1 MLEINAAFGQEGQN
15 LGLVGRTGE
24 NASRRIAFDC
34 EAVLGEFPDAG
45 IVCALRRAC
54 DAEAYAKELTAE
66 GKKRLLTLSAAD
78 VAAPGS
84 LMIELRAVEADA
96 IRKSAVYVGRIE
108 RGLSGQG
115 DAPGNPV
122 ADTINSL
129 EARAKAASAA
139 ASAAQAVAEE
149 VRAKLEA
156 GEFKGEKG
164 DPGKNG
170 SDADVTAENVEKALG
185 YKPVSDVRVNGAS
198 VVADGTANVPIASAQ
213 TAGVVRVNSWDGT
226 KVDNYGILALY
237 PAADNH
243 IDGRVSSTV
252 ITPTNLDM
260 AVAAAMTDGKGP
272 AWTAAQ
278 QAAARERM
286 GIPGGCELVEEITIA
301 EENVSIITRD
311 VDRLC
316 SAKLVIVC
324 PPMESV
330 ITANALIYFGD
341 ASKPQ
346 YIYLFGEIAPTKVGV
361 YRHITLEAELRNNY
375 WRAYKTAENDTASMY
390 PNGSWTTNT
399 SETAPSRLM
408 RLPSSDMDAIT
419 KITVNAYPTGA
430 YIPVGTKIT
439 IYGVRA

>member
-96 IRKSAVYVGRIE
+96 VRKSAVYVGRVE

-129 EARAKAASAA
+129 EERAKAASAA
-139 ASAAQAVAEE
+139 ASAAQAVADE
-149 VRAKLEA
+149 VQAKLEA
-156 GEFKGEKG
+156 GEFKGE
-164 DPGKNG
+164 PGKDGAPGKDG

-198 VVADGTANVPIASAQ
+198 VVADGVADVPIADDNTVGVSKPDAFALGITQ
-213 TAGVVRVNSWDGT
+213 SGTLYVRNALNADISMRTTNAALTA
-226 KVDNYGILALY
+226 Y
-237 PAADNH
+237 
-243 IDGRVSSTV
+243 
-252 ITPTNLDM
+252 NLDKS
-260 AVAAAMTDGKGP
+260 VADALTDGKGP

-286 GIPGGCELVEEITIA
+286 GIDKPFELVEEITTDGGA
-301 EENVSIITRD
+301 
-311 VDRLC
+311 
-316 SAKLVIVC
+316 IVERTLE
-324 PPMESV
+324 PDGSPYDFKKIMVVVTAPKQMEASV
-330 ITANALIYFGD
+330 IGYAQISAGDTALSSFLSFPANQAYFRRGLYAAEVKNGMLEYQSVESAIVYSATQGGGSGD
-341 ASKPQ
+341 ASAMYQSVTPCFVSSN
-346 YIYLFGEIAPTKVGV
+346 ITKVRCFG
-361 YRHITLEAELRNNY
+361 INT
-375 WRAYKTAENDTASMY
+375 TA
-390 PNGSWTTNT
+390 
-399 SETAPSRLM
+399 
-408 RLPSSDMDAIT
+408 LPAGFLIQ
-419 KITVNAYPTGA
+419 
-430 YIPVGTKIT
+430 
-439 IYGVRA
+439 IYGVRAS

>member
-1 MLEINAAFGQEGQN
+1 MLEINAAFGQEGQS

-24 NASRRIAFDC
+24 NASRRIVFDC

-139 ASAAQAVAEE
+139 ASAAQAVANE
-149 VRAKLEA
+149 VQAKLEA
-156 GEFKGEKG
+156 GEFKGE
-164 DPGKNG
+164 PGKDGAPGKDG

-185 YKPVSDVRVNGAS
+185 YTPVQDVQVAGVSVLKDGVATIPLAGYNRLGVVQLDPAGFAAAS
-198 VVADGTANVPIASAQ
+198 VEG
-213 TAGVVRVNSWDGT
+213 
-226 KVDNYGILALY
+226 KLALV
-237 PAADNH
+237 PPTDAQ
-243 IDGRVSSTV
+243 ISTHTHTQRP
-252 ITPTNLDM
+252 ITPSCMDY
-260 AVAAAMTDGKGP
+260 AVKAAMCDGKGA
-272 AWTAAQ
+272 AWTAAEQ
-278 QAAARERM
+278 KAARGRM
-286 GIPGGCELVEEITIA
+286 GIPGNFELIEEITITEAVASFARESAPDGTPYSLAGFLCVITSPGVASAIALSQVVYAGTTKFYNYGVRAVAA
-301 EENVSIITRD
+301 EEN
-311 VDRLC
+311 
-316 SAKLVIVC
+316 AK
-324 PPMESV
+324 SV
-330 ITANALIYFGD
+330 LFACVNNAVLHVEQYPVGIQYELANAPRIGKKFVPDG
-341 ASKPQ
+341 SS
-346 YIYLFGEIAPTKVGV
+346 ITKV
-361 YRHITLEAELRNNY
+361 TF
-375 WRAYKTAENDTASMY
+375 
-390 PNGSWTTNT
+390 NGN
-399 SETAPSRLM
+399 
-408 RLPSSDMDAIT
+408 
-419 KITVNAYPTGA
+419 
-430 YIPVGTKIT
+430 IPANTKIT